1 MGKYNET
8 FKLLLVEDND
18 ADVFQMKEALREAGI
33 ESQLD
38 VLDSGANVMQYLRK
52 EGAYADTAL
61 PNLIILDLNLPGK
74 GGLQVLKEIKSDAE
88 LRQTPVI
95 ILTNSRNDR
104 DIKDCY
110 AAHANCFLNKPLNFS
125 DFTEIVRNMGRFWL
139 DSAIL
144 P

>member
-52 EGAYADTAL
+52 EGAYAGTAL